1 MSRPLDFAEQ
11 RRRKIAELVR
21 REGSVRLAELT
32 EPFGVS
38 EPTLRKDL
46 TALEKDGLLRRTH
59 GGAVAL
65 ETRPITTNNARKA
78 HNIEAKRAIAEVCAG
93 LVEEGQSLYL
103 DSGTTIEVFAEHLR
117 PEAINVLT
125 NAPGV
130 AEAVCETPRI
140 RHTLLGGE
148 YNRVGA
154 ALTGAIT
161 VETLE
166 RFHVDTAFIGV
177 SGIAPQGIFT
187 VDVAEGYVK
196 QAAIDSAR
204 RVVVPLDSSKIGYQD
219 FFHLTDLEKIDDV
232 VCERADEQLARW
244 CAEHEIRLHTP

>member
-1 MSRPLDFAEQ
+1 MRCETIIERAQTKAQVSRSKPSDKLEGARPPADRKALKLMSRPLDFAEQ
-11 RRRKIAELVR
+11 RRRKIVELVR

-177 SGIAPQGIFT
+177 SGIA
-187 VDVAEGYVK
+187 
-196 QAAIDSAR
+196 R
-204 RVVVPLDSSKIGYQD
+204 RGSSRS
-219 FFHLTDLEKIDDV
+219 TSPRV
-232 VCERADEQLARW
+232 
-244 CAEHEIRLHTP
+244 T